1 MDELIINN
9 EKDELTILED
19 NKTNIHLKMVS
30 AIEKSYT
37 DDISSMTIMRI
48 INNYRGYTMVLKIEK
63 GSWVESLEKSLNYFS
78 DIEDYLKCQ
87 EIKILIKKI
96 VK

>member
-30 AIEKSYT
+30 AVEKSFIN
-37 DDISSMTIMRI
+37 DITSISIMKI
-48 INNYRGYTMVLKIEK
+48 INNYRGYTMVLKIERNN
-63 GSWVESLEKSLNYFS
+63 WVESLEKSLKYFA
-78 DIEDYLKCQ
+78 DIEDYNKCQ

-96 VK
+96 EK

>member
-30 AIEKSYT
+30 AVEKSFIN
-37 DDISSMTIMRI
+37 DITSISIMKI

-63 GSWVESLEKSLNYFS
+63 DL
-78 DIEDYLKCQ
+78 
-87 EIKILIKKI
+87 
-96 VK
+96 